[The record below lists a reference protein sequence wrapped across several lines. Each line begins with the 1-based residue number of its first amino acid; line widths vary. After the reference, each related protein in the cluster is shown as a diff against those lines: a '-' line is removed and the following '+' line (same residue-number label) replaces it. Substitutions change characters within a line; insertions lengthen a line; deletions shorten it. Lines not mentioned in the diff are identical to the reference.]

1 MKIHKNG
8 KWRQHCGSIRFCAR
22 VPTHASGSHGGA
34 FTCGLSE
41 WGHTKGVAQWRWIEK
56 KIYGYVTFKT
66 TKVLCKFKSRGEVEP
81 EKVHGDLCT
90 AAKIWWGGEQWE
102 CCWNRYPK
110 IWKWELSSLTTMC
123 MWDNSIYWSEVTISL
138 LLVID
143 RLTLF
148 CFCFCWH
155 KRDSDNPRYIS
166 TSINISV

>member
-1 MKIHKNG
+1 MQVAPMVEHL
-8 KWRQHCGSIRFCAR
+8 
-22 VPTHASGSHGGA
+22 HAGY
-34 FTCGLSE
+34 LSE
-41 WGHTKGVAQWRWIEK
+41 VTPKGWHSGDGLKKKYMDMSLLRQQKYSASSKAGWGRTWESSRWFV
-56 KIYGYVTFKT
+56 YSCT
-66 TKVLCKFKSRGEVEP
+66 
-81 EKVHGDLCT
+81 T